1 MFALMKQSEKKTPS
15 ENPRE
20 NLSLFF
26 FFFLVSAEYQLMHMC
41 FC

>member
-26 FFFLVSAEYQLMHMC
+26 FLVSAEYQLMHMC